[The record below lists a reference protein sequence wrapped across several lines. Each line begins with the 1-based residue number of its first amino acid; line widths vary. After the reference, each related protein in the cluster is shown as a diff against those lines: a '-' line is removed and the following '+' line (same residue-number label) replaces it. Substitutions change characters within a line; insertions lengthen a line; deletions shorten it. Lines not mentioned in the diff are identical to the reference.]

1 MTINNIIIHKKYL
14 LCSSLFILL
23 SSIICLIKKDFYKCA
38 YYILLFLS
46 TINYWINPIEG
57 IRRNID
63 LTIVFLGP
71 LFTISQFFL
80 LKNELYIYISSCMIL
95 CCIFFFICEFIFI
108 YFNSNKWVICHMC
121 IHLYSSLLVIFILV
135 D

>member
-95 CCIFFFICEFIFI
+95 CCIFFLYVNLYLFILIQINGLFVICVFI
-108 YFNSNKWVICHMC
+108 YIR
-121 IHLYSSLLVIFILV
+121 LY
-135 D
+135 